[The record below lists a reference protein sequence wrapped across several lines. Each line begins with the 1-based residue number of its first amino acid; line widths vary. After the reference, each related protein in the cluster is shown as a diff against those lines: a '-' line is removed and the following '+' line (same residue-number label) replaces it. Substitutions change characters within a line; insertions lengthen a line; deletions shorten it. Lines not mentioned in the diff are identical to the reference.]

1 MNKGNLIKLF
11 ICCCIM
17 IFLLGYTGKVRSES
31 VVYDEE
37 NISEL
42 IGKQDPF
49 KMVTPIADAKKK
61 LFEKMIGSRED
72 VAEQTPD
79 LYVETVMLKFLRASN
94 LERIIANLNSGYGAV
109 ASDAGTNS
117 LIICDTQ
124 EKLKRIV
131 QEIRKADQTP
141 RQIMVEVVIADVQL
155 NDETEIGVNW
165 TDLLADSTVASNVGL
180 PGMPAGIN
188 NLGGSQDLI
197 AFTGGGAL
205 RFVRENI
212 GVTLAALQQ
221 VRNVEILASP
231 KVLVVSGQ
239 EAYIKTIEEIAYSEV
254 SDTSAGGAGALT
266 STEFKEVGIT
276 LTVKATIT
284 DDDKILMTIESKQSV
299 NTGTNTVTGS
309 EVPVVDSRSAKTTLL
324 MYDGQVVVMGG
335 LRKKETRISNDKI
348 PLLGDLPLIGFLFSN
363 DKTETKHT
371 ELLVFI
377 SPHIYD
383 DAPLSDEEMA
393 RFRELLD
400 APALKFKQEKK
411 HSRNPLGVVDWPE
424 DTDW

>member
-11 ICCCIM
+11 ICCIM
-17 IFLLGYTGKVRSES
+17 IFLLGYTAKVQSEPAD
-31 VVYDEE
+31 YDEE

-49 KMVTPIADAKKK
+49 KMVTPIADAKKR

-72 VAEQTPD
+72 VTEQAPD

-109 ASDAGTNS
+109 STDAETNS

-124 EKLKRIV
+124 ETLKRII

-165 TDLLADSTVASNVGL
+165 TDLLADPDTNVGL

-188 NLGGSQDLI
+188 HFGGSQDLI

-205 RFVRENI
+205 RLLKKNI

-231 KVLVVSGQ
+231 RVLVVSGQ
-239 EAYIKTIEEIAYSEV
+239 EASIKTIEEIAYEEA
-254 SDTSAGGAGALT
+254 SDSSQGATLT

-284 DDDKILMTIESKQSV
+284 DDDKILITIESEQSV

-348 PLLGDLPLIGFLFSN
+348 PLLGDLPLIGFLFSD

-400 APALKFKQEKK
+400 APMLEFKQEKK
-411 HSRNPLGVVDWPE
+411 HSRNPLGIVDWPE
-424 DTDW
+424 DAYW